1 MLVVSMVVYLLRLGC
16 CLATTIQPD
25 TPPTFKSSNTRFS
38 HSSWS
43 LAQAD
48 SYHRDLVATFE
59 GLASGIKRGREVD
72 VRPDYLKCPVGSHT
86 IYFRDSGDQIEVIR
100 VLHQRQDATLNL

>member
-1 MLVVSMVVYLLRLGC
+1 MQTKSYALSP
-16 CLATTIQPD
+16 LAEID
-25 TPPTFKSSNTRFS
+25 LEEIWFYTFQK
-38 HSSWS
+38 WS

-59 GLASGIKRGREVD
+59 GLASGTKRGRDVD
-72 VRPDYLKCPVGSHT
+72 VCPDYLKCLVGSHT

-100 VLHQRQDATLNL
+100 VLHQRQDADRNL

>member
-1 MLVVSMVVYLLRLGC
+1 MQGKSYALSP
-16 CLATTIQPD
+16 LAEID
-25 TPPTFKSSNTRFS
+25 LEEIWFYTFQN
-38 HSSWS
+38 WS

-59 GLASGIKRGREVD
+59 GLASGTKRGRDVD
-72 VRPDYLKCPVGSHT
+72 VRPNYLKCPVGSHMV
-86 IYFRDSGDQIEVIR
+86 YFRDSCDQIGVIR

>member
-1 MLVVSMVVYLLRLGC
+1 MQGNSYALSP
-16 CLATTIQPD
+16 LAEID
-25 TPPTFKSSNTRFS
+25 FEEIWFYTFQN
-38 HSSWS
+38 WS

-48 SYHRDLVATFE
+48 SYHRDLVAAFE
-59 GLASGIKRGREVD
+59 ELASGNKRGRDVD
-72 VRPDYLKCPVGSHT
+72 VRPKYLKCPVGSHM